1 MGLLLLSLVLLAL
14 SRPIISPASSASVDP
29 LAGELLD
36 QARDAQ
42 FFDWM
47 RGVRRR
53 IHQNPELAF
62 QEFETSELIR
72 AELDAMGVV
81 YSWPFAGTGVVGSIG
96 SGQSPVVALRAD
108 MDALP
113 LELLICGLSNMK
125 ELVDWEYKSKRRGK
139 MHACG
144 HDAHVAMLLGAAKLL
159 QGRREMLQ
167 GTVKLVFQPAE
178 EGRAGA
184 FQMIE
189 DGAVKD
195 VNAIFGMHVDPSLG
209 TGKISSIP
217 GIMTAASGR
226 FRAVIEGRSGSS
238 KNLHE
243 AVDPVVA
250 SAFAIQSLQLLTS
263 RETDP
268 LKSSVVSV
276 GFIRTYKSVEEI
288 PSKVEFGGTIRSLS
302 SEGLSLL
309 AKRIRE
315 VIELQSSVH
324 RCNATV
330 DFMETERR
338 HYPPVVNELAMYE
351 HVKNVGET
359 LLGKNN
365 VHEIEQLTMAAE
377 DFAFYLQKLPGA
389 LLNLGVRNQ
398 SLGAVHVLHS
408 PYFFVDEAAL
418 PLGAALHAL
427 IAETY
432 LRKHASFNRMYT

>member
-1 MGLLLLSLVLLAL
+1 MGLLLAIAVLAL
-14 SRPIISPASSASVDP
+14 FRPMIAPASSASVDR
-29 LAGELLD
+29 LAGELLER
-36 QARDAQ
+36 ARDAE
-42 FFDWM
+42 FFDWI

-72 AELDAMGVV
+72 AELDAMGVA

-96 SGQSPVVALRAD
+96 SGRSPVVALRAD

-113 LELLICGLSNMK
+113 LE
-125 ELVDWEYKSKRRGK
+125 ELVDWEYKSKRSRK

-167 GTVKLVFQPAE
+167 GTVKLIFQPAE
-178 EGRAGA
+178 EGSAGA

-195 VNAIFGMHVDPSLG
+195 VDAIFAIHVDPHIE
-209 TGKISSIP
+209 TGKISSMP

-226 FRAVIEGRSGSS
+226 FRAVIEGKGGSA
-238 KNLHE
+238 KNLHK
-243 AVDPVVA
+243 AIDPIVA

-268 LKSSVVSV
+268 LKSSVLSV
-276 GFIRTYKSVEEI
+276 GFVRTEKSLEEI
-288 PSKVEFGGTIRSLS
+288 PAKVEFGGSIRSLS

-309 AKRIRE
+309 TKRIRE
-315 VIELQSSVH
+315 VIEIQASVH

-330 DFMETERR
+330 NFMEIERR
-338 HYPPVVNELAMYE
+338 PYPPVVNDLAMYE

-359 LLGKNN
+359 LLGRKN
-365 VHEIEQLTMAAE
+365 VHEMEQPTMTAE
-377 DFAFYLQKLPGA
+377 DFAFYLQKVPGA
-389 LLNLGVRNQ
+389 MFGLGVHDQ
-398 SLGAVHVLHS
+398 SLDAVHSLHS
-408 PYFFVDEAAL
+408 PYFVLDETAL
-418 PLGAALHAL
+418 SVGAAMHAL

-432 LRKHASFNRMYT
+432 LKNHSSINRM